1 MYCVVTY
8 TYIEVLYNYNG
19 NSVHHCY
26 VFVRYF
32 VHNVDGNV
40 LSSHYGE
47 TVIVRICIII
57 II

>member
-1 MYCVVTY
+1 MKYI
-8 TYIEVLYNYNG
+8 IEVLYNYNG
-19 NSVHHCY
+19 NSVHHWY

-40 LSSHYGE
+40 DGNELSSHYGE